1 MNDADIEL
9 YLYRILCGYLIF
21 SYDNERYEL
30 RYASNALK
38 YEASVLYDNILNDE
52 KYNEWIREEYLIR
65 IMINLGLWEKNTE
78 KVISQLEKTI
88 DNLKVDIFK
97 NYMNKDMVN
106 NIRPKIRSMEGQLGR
121 VLKTKNDFHSNTL
134 EGYASSIKN
143 EFLICNTLYKNNKLV
158 FKDTANN
165 NSKSYQYFNNLIH
178 AINEHTINMADFR
191 NIARSNA
198 WRSYWNANK
207 DNVFSS
213 QVADWT
219 DEQKSLVNISK
230 MYDSVYAHPECPDQ
244 TVINDDDFLD
254 GWMIHQKRKIEKQK
268 TEQSIDM
275 NNPRL
280 RNAQEVFVIANNE
293 EDAENVFGLNS
304 GEGMHRMK
312 EKFAM
317 IREAKEVDDLD
328 LPDVKREAVNQL
340 NSMLKQRK
348 S

>member
-38 YEASVLYDNILNDE
+38 YEASILYDNILNDE

-65 IMINLGLWEKNTE
+65 IIINLGLWENNTE
-78 KVISQLEKTI
+78 KVIAQLEKTI
-88 DNLKVDIFK
+88 DNLKVEIFK

-106 NIRPKIRSMEGQLGR
+106 NIRPKIRSMESQLGR
-121 VLKTKNDFHSNTL
+121 VLKIKNDFHSNTL

-143 EFLICNTLYKNNKLV
+143 EYLICNTLYKNNKLV

-178 AINEHTINMADFR
+178 AINEHAIGMTDFR
-191 NIARSNA
+191 NIARSNS

-275 NNPRL
+275 ANPRL

-304 GEGMHRMK
+304 GESMHRMK
-312 EKFAM
+312 EKLAM
-317 IREAKEVDDLD
+317 IRESKEVDDLD
-328 LPDVKREAVNQL
+328 LPDVKREALNQM